1 MKNDENDDMLVFLS
15 AEENTIIIYADQLLK
30 NRVGITLPSVT
41 F

>member
-30 NRVGITLPSVT
+30 SRV
-41 F
+41 